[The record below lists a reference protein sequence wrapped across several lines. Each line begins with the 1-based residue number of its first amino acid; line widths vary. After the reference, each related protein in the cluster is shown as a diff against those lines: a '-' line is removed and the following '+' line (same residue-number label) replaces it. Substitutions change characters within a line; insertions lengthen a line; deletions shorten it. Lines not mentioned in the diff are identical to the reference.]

1 MLSMLKHWAWKS
13 VLPSWR
19 ITQFYFCAE
28 DSNIAMIHKAPG
40 SQQISASPADG
51 ARRVK
56 VPCFE
61 LLQPICPLTRGR
73 TASLSYKGK
82 WSSLFLIGKVSFFVS
97 GPSSFPHLII
107 NLLRPACSYRR
118 GGSFGPML
126 CLTSVFQI
134 WKEVVDL
141 TSSVLGLKN
150 GAWVDFAI
158 AGRADLV

>member
-1 MLSMLKHWAWKS
+1 MLKHWAWKS

-107 NLLRPACSYRR
+107 
-118 GGSFGPML
+118 
-126 CLTSVFQI
+126 
-134 WKEVVDL
+134 
-141 TSSVLGLKN
+141 TSSGLLAVIGGEVALGLCCASPLSSKS
-150 GAWVDFAI
+150 GKKWLTLLHLSLA
-158 AGRADLV
+158 